1 MEFIREAELFF
12 IQLQYGLDKGAEP
25 RMPDGTSFAEVE
37 SPVFLKYIEDYGIEC
52 PFIPKNKIIELITL
66 MQKDNISPK
75 KALEILHNFKKQYW
89 VFDSKVRV
97 HKVGEHFIEGIKAKL
112 TFMSEPEIIEFFYT
126 FLEYTSEKRE
136 LIYADLVNEINKLQ
150 STLPTQQIAT
160 DTCMPPEPQTITTA
174 LTSQFIINRVFRDQ
188 IKQRTTFAPICII
201 APFVIRDFPSL
212 HENIIAKGTIFPEI
226 RDAMKRIQAKALENI
241 NLFEKVRAITMD
253 AKKTAYYTVDKRNSI
268 WVSCG
273 ESVSMEIANNPYQQV
288 FTNDDLFNYCDAVE
302 DLMSSCLTPVQ
313 KEKERKH
320 AEKWYALYHMIL
332 IEIGK
337 QAPLL
342 SSGSKVEII
351 KYGRGQ
357 YGTNQGFYQTLREIE
372 LNNMIAFVRCLPK
385 KDRKQWKKIISEI
398 SDNDADVISWLKKQP
413 N

>member
-150 STLPTQQIAT
+150 SALPTQQIAT
-160 DTCMPPEPQTITTA
+160 DTCMPP
-174 LTSQFIINRVFRDQ
+174 F
-188 IKQRTTFAPICII
+188 
-201 APFVIRDFPSL
+201 
-212 HENIIAKGTIFPEI
+212 
-226 RDAMKRIQAKALENI
+226 
-241 NLFEKVRAITMD
+241 
-253 AKKTAYYTVDKRNSI
+253 
-268 WVSCG
+268 
-273 ESVSMEIANNPYQQV
+273 
-288 FTNDDLFNYCDAVE
+288 
-302 DLMSSCLTPVQ
+302 Q

-337 QAPLL
+337 QVPRL
-342 SSGSKVEII
+342 SSGSKSEKI
-351 KYGRGQ
+351 KYGREQ
-357 YGTNQGFYQTLREIE
+357 YGTGQGFYREMIKID
-372 LNNMIAFVRCLPK
+372 LNTMSTYIRSLPP
-385 KDRKQWKKIISEI
+385 KDRYKGKWKNIISEI
-398 SDNDADVISWLKKQP
+398 SNNDADVISWLNKQP